1 MIEVVI
7 ASSAEE
13 DFAEALTWYAERS
26 IPAAEGFEAEF
37 ERALETIAAAP
48 ERFPCC
54 DDEHRFYLMRR
65 YPFQVMFREEGDER
79 IVVIA
84 VAHAKRKPRFWEDR

>member
-7 ASSAEE
+7 ASAAEE

-37 ERALETIAAAP
+37 ERALETMAAAP
-48 ERFPCC
+48 KRFPCC

-65 YPFQVMFREEGDER
+65 YPFEVIFREESDER
-79 IVVIA
+79 VVVIA
-84 VAHAKRKPRFWEDR
+84 VARAKRELRFWEDR